1 MDFGLWTF
9 IRGTTPQDLELP
21 MRIPGSALLPIRS
34 ARKLDNGRGACSRA
48 GATAAASLGRDR
60 LANNDI
66 AGRCRDRLPQRV
78 DIAVEPLGVHA
89 CAGRVRQDRRVV
101 VAQVSELQGKTQP
114 EEGKQR
120 GSVDAC
126 LRRHRPSP
134 QRRSKQDLTQ
144 HPRHGQ
150 PCVRPC
156 VRPCVSWQVELPL
169 SPAHQLARLASERA
183 PVTIDAF
190 GQGAPSRCRQSACS
204 APSAVLEHLAS
215 WSSCFVLS
223 ARQCL
228 YKRPDHLQVGG
239 VHGSL
244 LQSLCRRRVVEWL
257 DRRVTEESGLELV
270 NVTVVGMP
278 NVPLAAGDS
287 LFETTHRQ
295 FNGYA

>member
-34 ARKLDNGRGACSRA
+34 ARKLKLGNGRGACSRA

-66 AGRCRDRLPQRV
+66 AGRCRGRLPQRV

-156 VRPCVSWQVELPL
+156 VSWQIELPL
-169 SPAHQLARLASERA
+169 LPAHQLARLASERT

-190 GQGAPSRCRQSACS
+190 GRAPQSVSAFSLFSPFCGVGASCFMVFLLRALRSTVPLQTSRSSASRWCARVALTVVVS
-204 APSAVLEHLAS
+204 P
-215 WSSCFVLS
+215 SSC
-223 ARQCL
+223 RM
-228 YKRPDHLQVGG
+228 VGQKS
-239 VHGSL
+239 HGGI
-244 LQSLCRRRVVEWL
+244 
-257 DRRVTEESGLELV
+257 GLG
-270 NVTVVGMP
+270 T
-278 NVPLAAGDS
+278 
-287 LFETTHRQ
+287 R
-295 FNGYA
+295 